1 MFHWGVCRCF
11 SDSFII
17 SILSWGVGDTV
28 RYPQL
33 LLKTQC
39 SGCFLHQSSES
50 EFLTYVCRLR
60 ARSFVWHKNPST
72 LCVFC
77 TPRPNRKTACGSCG
91 FTFLFSVLAY
101 WLSPSGPSG
110 PSGRSGPIFLLW
122 LLGQLGIKVVKFI
135 KFLEGRSGRL
145 TSAVLRKRGAGR
157 GKMGENRWFLK
168 FFTFK
173 ICNIFLHF
181 IYICGNIGSVSRYV
195 LFFYSA

>member
-77 TPRPNRKTACGSCG
+77 TPQPNRKTACGSCG
-91 FTFLFSVLAY
+91 FTFLFSAKLASQKY
-101 WLSPSGPSG
+101 NFRYSVAGAFCTNHQRASSSPTFVGCGLAPSFGTKIPPLSAFFAHHDQ
-110 PSGRSGPIFLLW
+110 I
-122 LLGQLGIKVVKFI
+122 
-135 KFLEGRSGRL
+135 
-145 TSAVLRKRGAGR
+145 AKRPAAAAD
-157 GKMGENRWFLK
+157 
-168 FFTFK
+168 
-173 ICNIFLHF
+173 LHS
-181 IYICGNIGSVSRYV
+181 CLVCSLIGSLLVGLV
-195 LFFYSA
+195 GLVGVVGLFFCYGC